1 MVGGAHSFWSESSS
15 DEVVVGGGG
24 GGCMVEWEAFGA
36 VEGLDRDELREAA
49 YEVFFTACR
58 SSPGF
63 GGRNALS
70 FYSGGG
76 DSGMNNHNVMG
87 GIVGST
93 KIKRLLG
100 LKSAKRMLMQKKTYS
115 LGPNSS
121 PKIKRPFTSAEI
133 MRHQM
138 RVSEHSDHR
147 LRKTLM
153 RTLMGRRAETV
164 ILPLELLRHL
174 KPSEFNDTAEYHL
187 WQKRQLKLLQVG
199 LVHCP
204 LIPLHRS
211 NSWVKQLR
219 EIVQASDMKPIDTG
233 KNSETMQALCNCV
246 ISLSCRTANGTPS
259 DVCHWADGSPLNVH
273 LYLSLLNCIFDAK
286 DQTLVLDEVDEL
298 LELMKKTWPILG
310 INKFIHNVCFTW
322 ILFQQYIATGQVE
335 QDLLGA
341 SLAVLAEVTN
351 DVSKADK
358 EHVYGK
364 ILSVAMNSI
373 QSWSDQKLLSYHENF
388 QTGGVG
394 LMENILPLT
403 LSATKIINEEL
414 VNFEVMKDGNE
425 VEVASTGATE
435 NRVDLYI
442 RSSLRNAFA
451 KRLQKVANLVSIE
464 VEDNSSETLL
474 RLAEGTEELALEEK
488 DKFSPVLKKWH
499 PIAAGIASM
508 TLHNCY
514 GLVLQKYLADVL
526 TLTNEAIEVLKRAD
540 KLEKDLVQVVV
551 EDSVDCEDGGR
562 AIIREMVPYEIDNL
576 ISSLLKTWIDDRM
589 KRLREC
595 LERAKDTE
603 TWNPK
608 SKTEP
613 HAQSVA
619 EIMRMARETV
629 EDFFEIPVGI
639 SNELVMDLVVG
650 LELVLQDYIS
660 FIASCG
666 SKQNYIPQ
674 LPPLTRCSQ
683 HSKFIDLWKKAAP
696 CKSGIENKR
705 RVGPADGNHPRPST
719 SRGTQRLYI
728 RLNSLYYILSHI
740 NSLDKLLV
748 LSPRQKPLVQKH
760 ESNSGRYFA
769 ASTSFFGH
777 ALSSIQTAIQYVSEV
792 AAYRLIFL
800 DSNFVFYECLYLE
813 DVVNARIR
821 PALRILKQNLTLL
834 CAILADKAQPL
845 AVKEVMRATFEA
857 FLMVLL
863 AGGGSRIFSVADHDM
878 IEEDFDSLKRVFCS
892 CGEGLIGE
900 ESVEKEAETVEGV
913 LGLMVQS
920 TEQLVEDFSI
930 VACEVS
936 GLGVVGSGQKVPM
949 PPTTG
954 RWNRAD
960 PNTILRHLV
969 VFVIDIV
976 LITNE

>member
-1 MVGGAHSFWSESSS
+1 
-15 DEVVVGGGG
+15 
-24 GGCMVEWEAFGA
+24 
-36 VEGLDRDELREAA
+36 
-49 YEVFFTACR
+49 
-58 SSPGF
+58 
-63 GGRNALS
+63 
-70 FYSGGG
+70 
-76 DSGMNNHNVMG
+76 MG
-87 GIVGST
+87 GIVGAS
-93 KIKRLLG
+93 KIKRALG
-100 LKSAKRMLMQKKTYS
+100 LKSAKRLMHKNKSS
-115 LGPNSS
+115 LGANSAATPS
-121 PKIKRPFTSAEI
+121 PSGSPHGSVNSPRIKRPLTSAEI
-133 MRHQM
+133 MRQQM

-153 RTLMGRRAETV
+153 RTLVGQMGRRAETV

-174 KPSEFNDTAEYHL
+174 KPSEFNDAAEYHL

-204 LIPLHRS
+204 LIPLQRS
-211 NSWVKQLR
+211 NSWAKQLR
-219 EIVQASDMKPIDTG
+219 EIVEASEMKAIDTG
-233 KNSETMQALCNCV
+233 RNSEIMQTLCSCV
-246 ISLSCRTANGTPS
+246 VSLSCRGANGTPS
-259 DVCHWADGSPLNVH
+259 DACHWADGSPLNVH
-273 LYLSLLNCIFDAK
+273 IYLSLLNCIFDAK
-286 DQTLVLDEVDEL
+286 DETLVLDEVDEL

-310 INKFIHNVCFTW
+310 INKFMHNVCFTW
-322 ILFQQYIATGQVE
+322 IFFQQYIATGQVE

-351 DVSKADK
+351 DVKKADK
-358 EHVYGK
+358 EQVYAK

-388 QTGGVG
+388 QSGGAG

-403 LSATKIINEEL
+403 LSATKIIHEEL
-414 VNFEVMKDGNE
+414 SSFEVMKDGNE
-425 VEVASTGATE
+425 EEVASTGATG
-435 NRVDLYI
+435 NRVDFYI

-451 KRLQKVANLVSIE
+451 KRLQKIANVVSSE
-464 VEDNSSETLL
+464 VEENSSQTLL

-514 GLVLQKYLADVL
+514 GLVLQKYLADVS

-576 ISSLLKTWIDDRM
+576 LSSLLKTWIDDRM

-629 EDFFEIPVGI
+629 EELFEIPVGI
-639 SNELVMDLVVG
+639 CHELVMDLVAG
-650 LELVLQDYIS
+650 LELVFQDYIS
-660 FIASCG
+660 FIASC
-666 SKQNYIPQ
+666 
-674 LPPLTRCSQ
+674 
-683 HSKFIDLWKKAAP
+683 
-696 CKSGIENKR
+696 
-705 RVGPADGNHPRPST
+705 DGNHPRPST

-760 ESNSGRYFA
+760 ESNSGRYLA
-769 ASTSFFGH
+769 VSTSFFGH
-777 ALSSIQTAIQYVSEV
+777 ALSSIQTAIQHVSEV
-792 AAYRLIFL
+792 AA
-800 DSNFVFYECLYLE
+800 
-813 DVVNARIR
+813 
-821 PALRILKQNLTLL
+821 
-834 CAILADKAQPL
+834 
-845 AVKEVMRATFEA
+845 
-857 FLMVLL
+857 
-863 AGGGSRIFSVADHDM
+863 GGSRIFSVADHDM

-892 CGEGLIGE
+892 CGEGFIGE

-913 LGLMVQS
+913 LGLMAQY

-960 PNTILRHLV
+960 PNTILR
-969 VFVIDIV
+969 V
-976 LITNE
+976 LCHRNDKIANQFLKKTFQLAKR

>member
-1 MVGGAHSFWSESSS
+1 MVGSLHSRRESIASSSTTFWSESS
-15 DEVVVGGGG
+15 EQVQGGTGGGAAAH
-24 GGCMVEWEAFGA
+24 MLELIEFPFGA
-36 VEGLDRDELREAA
+36 VEGLDRDDLREAA

-70 FYSGGG
+70 FYSTGGENGEGGG
-76 DSGMNNHNVMG
+76 GGTPRSNNVMG
-87 GIVGST
+87 GIVGAS
-93 KIKRLLG
+93 KIKRALG
-100 LKSAKRMLMQKKTYS
+100 LKSAKRLMHKKSS
-115 LGPNSS
+115 LGTA
-121 PKIKRPFTSAEI
+121 TSA
-133 MRHQM
+133 
-138 RVSEHSDHR
+138 
-147 LRKTLM
+147 
-153 RTLMGRRAETV
+153 A
-164 ILPLELLRHL
+164 
-174 KPSEFNDTAEYHL
+174 
-187 WQKRQLKLLQVG
+187 
-199 LVHCP
+199 
-204 LIPLHRS
+204 
-211 NSWVKQLR
+211 
-219 EIVQASDMKPIDTG
+219 
-233 KNSETMQALCNCV
+233 
-246 ISLSCRTANGTPS
+246 TPS
-259 DVCHWADGSPLNVH
+259 PSGSPH
-273 LYLSLLNCIFDAK
+273 GSDE
-286 DQTLVLDEVDEL
+286 TLVLDEVDEL

-310 INKFIHNVCFTW
+310 INKFMHNVCFTW
-322 ILFQQYIATGQVE
+322 IFFQQYIATGQVE

-351 DVSKADK
+351 DVKKSDK
-358 EHVYGK
+358 EQVYGK

-388 QTGGVG
+388 QSGGAG

-414 VNFEVMKDGNE
+414 SSYGNE
-425 VEVASTGATE
+425 EEVASTGATG
-435 NRVDLYI
+435 NRVDFYI

-451 KRLQKVANLVSIE
+451 KRLQKIANVVSSE
-464 VEDNSSETLL
+464 VEENSSETLL

-514 GLVLQKYLADVL
+514 GLVLQKYLADVS

-576 ISSLLKTWIDDRM
+576 FSSLLKTWIDDRM

-629 EDFFEIPVGI
+629 EDLFEIPVGI
-639 SNELVMDLVVG
+639 SNELVMDLVEG
-650 LELVLQDYIS
+650 LELVFQDYIS

-748 LSPRQKPLVQKH
+748 ISPRQKPSVQKH
-760 ESNSGRYFA
+760 ESNSGRYLA
-769 ASTSFFGH
+769 VSTSFFGH
-777 ALSSIQTAIQYVSEV
+777 ALSSIQTAIQHVSEV

-913 LGLMVQS
+913 LGLMAQY

-960 PNTILRHLV
+960 PNTILR
-969 VFVIDIV
+969 V
-976 LITNE
+976 LCHRNDKIANQFLKKTFQLAKR